1 MRRYSAYLGER
12 RESEPCGHGC
22 ILVLKY
28 YSRDSLCYSGNI
40 MDIYGDSFQ
49 SAETFF
55 EKSYR
60 FEELSLSPAII
71 LI

>member
-1 MRRYSAYLGER
+1 
-12 RESEPCGHGC
+12 
-22 ILVLKY
+22 
-28 YSRDSLCYSGNI
+28 